1 MQGSTIDSWKERL
14 PEIVSCYTKENIYN
28 MDETGVFW
36 RALPSKGFGEKGKGC
51 KGGKQSK
58 HRITVAF
65 FVSAAG
71 VKEKPIFYLEI
82 GKPTLF
88 EKIRQK
94 CTACD
99 VL

>member
-1 MQGSTIDSWKERL
+1 MKREARL
-14 PEIVSCYTKENIYN
+14 PEMVSGYTKENIYN

-36 RALPSKGFGEKGKGC
+36 RALPSKGFGEKGKAC

-58 HRITVAF
+58 HNNCCVLCQCCWCKGKAH
-65 FVSAAG
+65 
-71 VKEKPIFYLEI
+71 FYLEI